1 MKHDARNVWLGYR
14 NMRYRACV
22 CSKMCNE
29 DNCIFPTNFGEWN
42 QSILTR
48 AVAVLL
54 VLALQNRLIATH
66 GITPVLSRTQ
76 KLIYTIMDNIHA
88 KRRTANHPGQ
98 HHQLV

>member
-1 MKHDARNVWLGYR
+1 MKHDSRNDWLVYR
-14 NMRYRACV
+14 SMRYRACV

-29 DNCIFPTNFGEWN
+29 DNCIFPINFEEWN

-48 AVAVLL
+48 AVTVLL

-66 GITPVLSRTQ
+66 VITPVLSRTQ
-76 KLIYTIMDNIHA
+76 KLIYIIMDNIHA
-88 KRRTANHPGQ
+88 KHRTENHPGQ